1 MDFNKDEVMVILAAL
16 KQYSGYLQDLR
27 YDNVYATADAKG
39 QADLD
44 NQARE
49 VSNMIQRI
57 RYKIF
62 WEEK

>member
-16 KQYSGYLQDLR
+16 KQYSDYLRDLR

-57 RYKIF
+57 RHKIF
-62 WEEK
+62 WEGK